1 MLTKIL
7 FLNPLFSPK
16 THCIV
21 KPRFEI
27 FLGTVVLIA
36 WQQDA
41 SAASDTWKAVA
52 ANGNWHDVNN
62 WIGATI
68 PNAAAEIAT
77 FNSASNFTT
86 VSIGSTLTTIDRIN
100 FSGASV
106 GAFIFTGTSTTN
118 MVMSTNGG
126 GVFIDS
132 TVTTNQDLSGI
143 PIIRPGMGDTIN
155 FSNQG
160 TGTLK
165 LGTLQAQNTGGTNA
179 EVSTV
184 VFNPGANGNIEIP
197 SGRTIANAGTNGVKK
212 VAIVLDDVGTL
223 KMAVTTLGSWD
234 GSNADGNSV
243 SIRQG
248 TYQAA
253 MIKNSGTASSLG
265 SGGRVQFGQT
275 GQARTAT
282 LNYYGASDTTNRD
295 FQIVDNNTAVFRISG
310 GTSNNLT
317 ITSSIT
323 QSGSASG
330 GAKLTKDGVG
340 ILTLSASNSH
350 SNQTLISAG
359 RLVVGHTN
367 ALGTSGS
374 FSSRTTINTGGT
386 LEFATDTSVA
396 GEFLDITSNNTG
408 AVVVNRA
415 TAGVGITHSTGTTYL
430 GSGSVLNVTR
440 GSNVTSGTATLGI
453 ANLTIAGGSNAT
465 ATLNS
470 DTAAV
475 SITGPVSSGV
485 AFNKTLTLTGSHSAS
500 QISGAISNG
509 LGNVALNKTGSGTW
523 TLSNNG
529 NSYNGTTTVTSG
541 TLVINGNISTSVTT
555 VKSTGTLAGSGIVG
569 GVIVESG
576 ATLAPGTSPG
586 TLTFSGDLTLGLNSI
601 SDFEINSFT
610 SGNYDLAAAQAL
622 GSQTVNFNGGILNL
636 LFQSGFNTSGS
647 VKIFDFD
654 SYAGSGF
661 NTINVT
667 GLASGYTATFDSSTG
682 SVTVIPEP
690 NAAMLFGSLGMLALR
705 RRRKRAPR

>member
-1 MLTKIL
+1 MPEKIL

-86 VSIGSTLTTIDRIN
+86 VSIGSTSTTVDRIN

-106 GAFIFTGTSTTN
+106 GAFTFTGNGTTN
-118 MVMSTNGG
+118 MFMSNTGG

-143 PIIRPGMGDTIN
+143 PIIRPGMNDTIT

-160 TGTLK
+160 SGSLK
-165 LGTLQAQNTGGTNA
+165 LGTFQAENATGTLSN
-179 EVSTV
+179 V
-184 VFNPGANGNIEIP
+184 VFKPGSSGNIEIVT
-197 SGRTIANAGTNGVKK
+197 GKTIVNAGTGGVKK
-212 VAIVLDDVGTL
+212 IAITLDDVGTL
-223 KMAVTTLGSWD
+223 RIAATGNYD
-234 GSNADGNSV
+234 GVNADGNSV

-248 TYQAA
+248 TLQAA
-253 MIKNSGTASSLG
+253 VIKNSGTSSSLG
-265 SGGRVQFGQT
+265 GGGRIQFGT
-275 GQARTAT
+275 SATTNTAT
-282 LNYYGASDTTNRD
+282 LDYYGASDTTNRD
-295 FQIVDNNTAVFRISG
+295 FQIVDNNTAVFKVSG
-310 GTSNNLT
+310 GASNNLS

-374 FSSRTTINTGGT
+374 FSNRTTINTGGT

-529 NSYNGTTTVTSG
+529 NNYNGTTTVTSG

-610 SGNYDLAAAQAL
+610 SGSYDLAASQAL

-654 SYAGSGF
+654 SYAGIGF
-661 NTINVT
+661 NTVNVT

-690 NAAMLFGSLGMLALR
+690 NAAILFGSLGMLALR
-705 RRRKRAPR
+705 RRRKRAPL

>member
-1 MLTKIL
+1 MPEKIP
-7 FLNPLFSPK
+7 FLNPLSSPK

-86 VSIGSTLTTIDRIN
+86 VSIGSTSTTVDRIN

-106 GAFIFTGTSTTN
+106 GAFTFTGTSPTN

-143 PIIRPGMGDTIN
+143 PIIRPGMNDTIN

-160 TGTLK
+160 SGSLK
-165 LGTLQAQNTGGTNA
+165 LGTFQAENATGTLSN
-179 EVSTV
+179 V
-184 VFNPGANGNIEIP
+184 VFKPGSSGNIEIVT
-197 SGRTIANAGTNGVKK
+197 GKTIVNAGTDGVKK
-212 VAIVLDDVGTL
+212 IAITLDDVGTL
-223 KMAVTTLGSWD
+223 RIAATGNYD
-234 GSNADGNSV
+234 GVNADGNSV

-248 TYQAA
+248 ILQAA
-253 MIKNSGTASSLG
+253 VIKNSGTSSSLG
-265 SGGRVQFGQT
+265 GGGRIQFGQT

-282 LNYYGASDTTNRD
+282 LDYYGASDTTNRD

-440 GSNVTSGTATLGI
+440 GSNVTSGTTTLGI

-586 TLTFSGDLTLGLNSI
+586 TLTFSGDLILGLNSI

-610 SGNYDLAAAQAL
+610 SGSYDLAAAQAL

-654 SYAGSGF
+654 SYAGIGF

-667 GLASGYTATFDSSTG
+667 GLASGYTATFDSSNG

-690 NAAMLFGSLGMLALR
+690 NAAILFGSLGMLALR